1 MKSKKFIYSALIV
14 VVLISVLASSVL
26 AASTTKSLATNYTLV
41 NLSPSIATVTASYY
55 LQDGSQWKAPDS
67 FTIAADG
74 GQQIVRQY
82 TDPAL
87 PAGSGSVVVTSNQAL
102 AGLVQIVINP
112 SAGQVPTSGAYTAI
126 SQGDTKYYIPQV
138 GRNGPSATGVANSW
152 IVIQNV
158 GTAAVNV
165 NVSFIKYGQ
174 STVFYTK
181 PITGIAVGASYYYD
195 VNTETNLTDATFYSA
210 VVEVSGTG
218 SIAVVSNLFFGVDSL
233 MAYNGFGS
241 LAPTYKWQIPL
252 LYSRLTNSLTT
263 SLVVQN
269 LDTTEIPVGD
279 VTLFCTKDPAVT
291 GVNTITASNTAII
304 AVNGVSAWNT
314 NTQTSIFPA
323 AWYGSCTVTS
333 ASNKDIVVLV
343 MHRYINNSEMSAH
356 EAISGTSTDKTVFVP
371 LAAKRLGNGFSTGIT
386 VQNLTAAPIT
396 VDITYTRSP
405 DCVVGSASYTETA
418 VAIAAN
424 GSIIRNLRLAT
435 NPVGL
440 GMPDG
445 WFGTMKVVGT
455 GAIGAYVANTY
466 LSVNG
471 DRFMAYLG
479 FTQP

>member
-1 MKSKKFIYSALIV
+1 MKSRKFIYSALIV
-14 VVLISVLASSVL
+14 VVLISVLATSVL

-41 NLSPSIATVTASYY
+41 NLSGSSATVTASYY
-55 LQDGSQWKAPDS
+55 KTDGTQWKAPDN
-67 FTIAADG
+67 FTIAANG

-102 AGLVQIVINP
+102 AGLVQVVINP
-112 SAGQVPTSGAYTAI
+112 SSGQVPTSGAYTAI
-126 SQGDTKYYIPQV
+126 SQGDTKFYIPQV
-138 GRNGPSATGVANSW
+138 GRNGPSATGTANSW

-158 GTAAVNV
+158 GSAAVNV
-165 NVSFIKYGQ
+165 DVKFIKYGQ

-210 VVEVSGTG
+210 VVEVSGAG
-218 SIAVVSNLFFGVDSL
+218 QIAVVSNLFFGADSL

-241 LAPTYKWQIPL
+241 LAPTYKWQVPL

-269 LDTTEIPVGD
+269 LDTVDIPAND
-279 VTLFCTKDPAVT
+279 ITLLCTKDPAVT
-291 GVNTITASNTAII
+291 GVATVTTTNASLI
-304 AVNGVSAWNT
+304 APNGVSAWNT
-314 NTQTSIFPA
+314 LTQTGIFPA
-323 AWYGSCTVTS
+323 AWYGACTVTS
-333 ASNKDIVVLV
+333 ATNKNFVVLV
-343 MHRYINNSEMSAH
+343 MHRYTNNAEMSAH

-405 DCVVGSASYTETA
+405 DCVVGAATYTETA